1 MGDSGGGA
9 EQVLGGKCE
18 QSSAVWPLGGSTA
31 YPRAVH
37 NPGNSL
43 AFLAMGTIAVHMAT
57 CDQCSEWQVRA
68 GLMGL
73 AA

>member
-1 MGDSGGGA
+1 MGGGA

-18 QSSAVWPLGGSTA
+18 QSSAVRPLGGSTA
-31 YPRAVH
+31 YPRAMH

-68 GLMGL
+68 SLMGL